1 MLGFLLGLIKEHDR
15 WVLDRIATHILA
27 FEDDGSQARMLGS
40 LLGFM
45 PRVKQHKRRLLDRI
59 ATRILA
65 LEDDGSQ
72 ARARACW
79 GYC

>member
-1 MLGFLLGLIKEHDR
+1 MLGL
-15 WVLDRIATHILA
+15 
-27 FEDDGSQARMLGS
+27 

>member
-15 WVLDRIATHILA
+15 
-27 FEDDGSQARMLGS
+27 ARMLGL